1 MCGIKTT
8 THLMEFVKQYFEHQ
22 ETSLSNDKTQK
33 KRKTQTIK
41 QLLLVKESTFGGLGP
56 VIIEHCLVCAGI
68 SPTLKVRN
76 AEDILALGMD
86 KLASVLV
93 EIQKGWEL
101 LERLQHEQTSI
112 NGPILIQDQ
121 GESEEQI
128 NENAALE
135 TRHLCTDF
143 QMCGFIILK
152 DFEDA
157 GETKLFEE
165 FAPYLYAQHQH
176 KKQDVE
182 NVLLVI
188 RSALASGMDWR
199 GLGELVRYERKNGN
213 PVTKMIHQL
222 DLARNRVAVLLCD
235 ADEEVQDGLGG
246 DGTGEG
252 DKKAHIIWIDL
263 SISALAHARKI
274 YTKRKRLERS

>member
-1 MCGIKTT
+1 
-8 THLMEFVKQYFEHQ
+8 
-22 ETSLSNDKTQK
+22 
-33 KRKTQTIK
+33 
-41 QLLLVKESTFGGLGP
+41 
-56 VIIEHCLVCAGI
+56 
-68 SPTLKVRN
+68 
-76 AEDILALGMD
+76 
-86 KLASVLV
+86 
-93 EIQKGWEL
+93 
-101 LERLQHEQTSI
+101 
-112 NGPILIQDQ
+112 
-121 GESEEQI
+121 
-128 NENAALE
+128 
-135 TRHLCTDF
+135 
-143 QMCGFIILK
+143 MCGFIILK

-176 KKQDVE
+176 KKVRSFQAFDEAVDEYFLRYDAATAEVAKKNAQTIAENKFLIELNQQDVE